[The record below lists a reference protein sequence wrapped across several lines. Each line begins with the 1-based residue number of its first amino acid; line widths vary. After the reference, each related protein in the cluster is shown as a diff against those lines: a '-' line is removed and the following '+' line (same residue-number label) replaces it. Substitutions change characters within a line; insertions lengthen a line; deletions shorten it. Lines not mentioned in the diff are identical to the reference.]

1 MKIEKLKKELEETS
15 EALRK
20 KEKSI
25 YDAKSKINDLQKAKH
40 VLSFRT
46 TEMRK
51 SLEPKEAQ
59 IEKLKEELYKLQNE
73 FELNFVDGQKKEE
86 EIKRK
91 EEKIA
96 KLTMQL
102 REQVVISNKKEN
114 ELNKIKM
121 DLFNCSKMKDNK
133 SLVQE
138 FNKIYQKNVVEDK
151 IKHEKQDP
159 KSIAEMKRQID
170 YLENQLRQINISTDK
185 LVKNRELLIMKRTK
199 HNIELINDL
208 NELKK
213 NNKGTLPSADLTEN
227 NKSLASNNASLN
239 KTNQSYK
246 NEIMQLTE
254 TIQRLSKQKV
264 KRLGT
269 KEEFQDIREQVNPQ
283 QNASQSLGQSQLQA
297 EEDGGNL
304 SELVQSS
311 PERARDLL
319 LGYKQEIGYLR
330 GKLKALNVQV

>member
-1 MKIEKLKKELEETS
+1 MSEQEVKIEKLKKELEETS

-73 FELNFVDGQKKEE
+73 FEINFVDGQKKEE

-96 KLTMQL
+96 KLTIQM
-102 REQVVISNKKEN
+102 REQVVITNKKEN

-213 NNKGTLPSADLTEN
+213 SNKGTADSPRPL
-227 NKSLASNNASLN
+227 
-239 KTNQSYK
+239 
-246 NEIMQLTE
+246 
-254 TIQRLSKQKV
+254 
-264 KRLGT
+264 
-269 KEEFQDIREQVNPQ
+269 REQ
-283 QNASQSLGQSQLQA
+283 
-297 EEDGGNL
+297 
-304 SELVQSS
+304 
-311 PERARDLL
+311 
-319 LGYKQEIGYLR
+319 
-330 GKLKALNVQV
+330 

>member
-1 MKIEKLKKELEETS
+1 MDKEYKARLAQQEEEHELEIRELNSKHKEELNKSLKANAKLNQEKEIISQELKKMSGSKAEFDKRSLEKDEEIKMLRAKVADQDSKIEKLKKELEDTS
-15 EALRK
+15 ETLRK

-59 IEKLKEELYKLQNE
+59 IEKLKQELFKLETE
-73 FELNFVDGQKKEE
+73 FESMFKTTHEQTEKL
-86 EIKRK
+86 KRK
-91 EEKIA
+91 DEQIN
-96 KLTMQL
+96 KLTKQL
-102 REQVVISNKKEN
+102 ENQTIMSNKKEN

-133 SLVQE
+133 SLAQE
-138 FNKIYQKNVVEDK
+138 FNKLYQRNVVEDK

-199 HNIELINDL
+199 QNIEFINDL
-208 NELKK
+208 NDKK
-213 NNKGTLPSADLTEN
+213 KDNKGSG
-227 NKSLASNNASLN
+227 SLIFRFN
-239 KTNQSYK
+239 
-246 NEIMQLTE
+246 
-254 TIQRLSKQKV
+254 
-264 KRLGT
+264 
-269 KEEFQDIREQVNPQ
+269 
-283 QNASQSLGQSQLQA
+283 
-297 EEDGGNL
+297 
-304 SELVQSS
+304 
-311 PERARDLL
+311 
-319 LGYKQEIGYLR
+319 
-330 GKLKALNVQV
+330 